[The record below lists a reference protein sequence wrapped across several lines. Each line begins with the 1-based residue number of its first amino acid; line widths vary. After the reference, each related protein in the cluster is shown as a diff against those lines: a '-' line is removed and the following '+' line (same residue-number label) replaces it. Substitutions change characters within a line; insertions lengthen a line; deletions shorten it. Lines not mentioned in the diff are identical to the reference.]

1 MQQVRHI
8 YAEPL
13 KSGWFHVRFHAQFTY
28 YWSNSDVYDPE
39 YINFGIN
46 DEESVFSFSSIG
58 NNNRD
63 SKSTPSGYH
72 AQFGIS
78 DASDSSV
85 YVRIKNPEKKKGHPF
100 LSVKIFMGVF
110 FSFYGCPFFLFPS
123 MGVLFSFYGCP
134 FFLPFLLW
142 VSFFPFLS
150 VKIFMGVFFSLW
162 VSFFPSFFP
171 RNNGWPDHERV
182 SAGIWCNLIF

>member
-13 KSGWFHVRFHAQFTY
+13 KSGWFHVRFNAQFTY
-28 YWSNSDVYDPE
+28 YWSNSDVYDPD
-39 YINFGIN
+39 YIHFGIN
-46 DEESVFSFSSIG
+46 DEQFVFSYVSIG

-85 YVRIKNPEKKKGHPF
+85 YVRVKNPDLK
-100 LSVKIFMGVF
+100 LSRTKIAGWP
-110 FSFYGCPFFLFPS
+110 YPGEAKNLQITGGCPIHGYLFKDKR
-123 MGVLFSFYGCP
+123 LCP
-134 FFLPFLLW
+134 
-142 VSFFPFLS
+142 
-150 VKIFMGVFFSLW
+150 
-162 VSFFPSFFP
+162 
-171 RNNGWPDHERV
+171 DQD
-182 SAGIWCNLIF
+182 